1 MKRKF
6 RFQWGAFLMLIVYGG
21 LFFAMFFRIFFI
33 QASGQVEGQALAAKA
48 AAKYERSKVIT
59 ANRGKILDRQGQVIA
74 EDTINYRLVAVI
86 SPKASEG
93 TKTLMHVADKERTAN
108 LLAKY
113 LPVSEKDIFD
123 KLNTKAKNAQGNEI
137 RQVEFGAA
145 GRNISHLVMENISS
159 EKLPGIIFMEETKR
173 FYPNG
178 IFASNLIGLAQRDTQ
193 EDGQSRTVGKMGLES
208 IYNKEL
214 SGTDGRVQYKS
225 DLWGYLLPNS
235 NKMVEPAIDGAD
247 VYLTIDKTIQNFL
260 EDSMSKVY
268 KKYNPESM
276 VAVVANPKT
285 GEILAVSQRPTY
297 NPQDGTGLE
306 NSWLNQL
313 TELTIEPGS
322 TMKTFTLA
330 AAIEEGKW
338 FPNAKFQSGQYMVG
352 NVPIGDHNNR
362 QGWGPITYLEG
373 IQRSSNVGMA
383 HLLKL
388 IGDDKFISYVNKFG
402 FGEKTGIDLPN
413 EATGQILDKYPIN
426 RVTTTYGQGS
436 TVTPIQLIQAVSA
449 IANDGK
455 MMQPYVIEKIV
466 NPNTKEIVKEN
477 KPTIKGKPISKKTSK
492 EVRKIL
498 STTITSENGTAKDFA
513 SHEYEVSGKTGTAQ
527 MPDPSTGKYDERG
540 KNYFLYSFLGMAP
553 ADDPQLVLYIAVGKP
568 KLGPTEV
575 GSEPTSIVFNTVM
588 GSSLKYLNI
597 KPQKIKKTK
606 SQTMV
611 NLKGQPVEDVE
622 KEFGKNGIETVIIG
636 NGDKIT
642 DQYPAEKSEVLS
654 GGLVFLKTDGDSV
667 VPDFT
672 DWSLRNVLT
681 YQTMASANI
690 EIIGE
695 GYVQKQSVKAGTV
708 LNGNKKII
716 LKMEK
721 PEEYYK

>member
-21 LFFAMFFRIFFI
+21 LFFAMFFRIFGI

-59 ANRGKILDRQGQVIA
+59 ANRGNILDRQGQVIA

-93 TKTLMHVADKERTAN
+93 TKTLMHVADKEKTAKI
-108 LLAKY
+108 LAKY
-113 LPVSEKDIFD
+113 LSISEKDIFD
-123 KLNTKAKNAQGNEI
+123 KLNTKVKNAQGNEI

-145 GRNISHLVMENISS
+145 GRNISHGVMEQISS

-178 IFASNLIGLAQRDTQ
+178 IFASNLVGLAQRDTQ
-193 EDGQSRTVGKMGLES
+193 QDGQTKTVGKMGLES

-225 DLWGYLLPNS
+225 DVWGYLLPNS
-235 NKMVEPAIDGAD
+235 NKMVEPAKDGAD

-330 AAIEEGKW
+330 AAVEEEKW
-338 FPNAKFQSGQYMVG
+338 FPNATFQSGQYTVLDRTIRDS
-352 NVPIGDHNNR
+352 NQV
-362 QGWGPITYLEG
+362 GWGSISYLEG

-388 IGDDKFISYVNKFG
+388 MGDDTFISYMKKFG

-466 NPNTKEIVKEN
+466 NPNTKKIVKEN
-477 KPTIKGKPISKKTSK
+477 TPTIKGQPISEKTAK

-498 STTITSENGTAKDFA
+498 ASTIYSEKGTGQNFA
-513 SHEYEVSGKTGTAQ
+513 SKEYEVAGKTGTAQ
-527 MPDPSTGKYDERG
+527 IPKASGGYYWG
-540 KNYFLYSFLGMAP
+540 KNEFLYSFLGMAP
-553 ADDPQLVLYIAVGKP
+553 ADDPQLVMYIAVEKP
-568 KLGPTEV
+568 KLGPTDS
-575 GSEPTSIVFNTVM
+575 GSEPTSTVFNTVM

-606 SQTMV
+606 SQTME
-611 NLKGQPVEDVE
+611 NLKGQLVEDVE
-622 KEFGKNGIETVIIG
+622 KEFEENGIETVIIG

-654 GGLVFLKTDGDSV
+654 GGFVFLKTDGDSV

-681 YQTMASANI
+681 YQTMAGANI
-690 EIIGE
+690 EINGE

-708 LNGNKKII
+708 LNANKKII
-716 LKMEK
+716 LKMKK
-721 PEEYYK
+721 PEEIYK

>member
-1 MKRKF
+1 
-6 RFQWGAFLMLIVYGG
+6 MLIVYGG

-33 QASGQVEGQALAAKA
+33 QASGQVEGEALAAKA

-59 ANRGKILDRQGQVIA
+59 ANRGNILDRQGQVIA

-93 TKTLMHVADKERTAN
+93 TKRIMHVSDKEKTAEV
-108 LLAKY
+108 LAKY
-113 LPVSEKDIFD
+113 LTISEKDIFD
-123 KLNTKAKNAQGNEI
+123 KLNTNAKNAQGNEI
-137 RQVEFGAA
+137 RQVEFGAT
-145 GRNISHLVMENISS
+145 GRNISHGVMEKISN
-159 EKLPGIIFMEETKR
+159 EKLPGIIFMEESKR

-193 EDGQSRTVGKMGLES
+193 EGGQSRTVGKMGLES

-214 SGTDGRVQYKS
+214 SGTDGWVQYKS

-235 NKMVEPAIDGAD
+235 DKMVEPAKDGAN

-268 KKYNPESM
+268 KEYNPESM

-313 TELTIEPGS
+313 TELTVEPGS

-352 NVPIGDHNNR
+352 NVPIGDHNDR
-362 QGWGPITYLEG
+362 KGWGTITYLEG

-388 IGDDKFISYVNKFG
+388 IGDDKFISYVEKFG

-466 NPNTKEIVKEN
+466 NPNTKKIVKEN
-477 KPTIKGKPISKKTSK
+477 KPTIIGKPISKRTSK
-492 EVRKIL
+492 EVREIL
-498 STTITSENGTAKDFA
+498 TTTITSEFGTAKDFA
-513 SHEYEVSGKTGTAQ
+513 SKEYEVSGKTGTAQ
-527 MPDPSTGKYDERG
+527 MPDPSTGEYDKRG

-553 ADDPQLVLYIAVGKP
+553 ADNPQLVMYIAVGKP

-575 GSEPTSIVFNTVM
+575 GSEPTSKVFNTVM

-597 KPQKIKKTK
+597 KPHKNKITK
-606 SQTMV
+606 SQMME
-611 NLKGQPVEDVE
+611 NLKGKLVEDIE
-622 KEFGKNGIETVIIG
+622 KEFEGNGIKTIIIG
-636 NGDKIT
+636 NGDTIT
-642 DQYPAEKSEVLS
+642 DQYPKEKSEVLS
-654 GGLVFLKTDGDSV
+654 GGFVFLKTAGDSV

-695 GYVQKQSVKAGTV
+695 GYVQKQSVKAGTI

-716 LKMEK
+716 LNMKK
-721 PEEYYK
+721 PEENYK